1 MSNRIED
8 LEMLRLLKAFQ
19 KITDPDTR
27 RMILLYVEEQM
38 EKREARVPERPSR

>member
-8 LEMLRLLKAFQ
+8 LQMLRLLKAFQ

-27 RMILLYVEEQM
+27 RMILLYVEEQL
-38 EKREARVPERPSR
+38 EKREPRVPESPLR